1 MSKELNFRMLS
12 LAREAKGLTQ
22 EELVKKVPN
31 LSQGNY
37 SRMEK
42 GLLPLP
48 LETLSHIAS
57 LLDFPES
64 FFYKEST
71 HVNSVEYFYRKRV
84 STAKKDLYKL
94 EANFDLLRLWF
105 EDLLDMVEVGDF
117 AFPELKVEGN
127 NTPEAIARKVRLA
140 VNITAGPIVNLVR
153 TLEKNGI
160 IIHFLGDAP
169 EKFDGTTIIC
179 KSGQKIIVVNDIIP
193 NDRKRFTIAHELAH
207 CIMHVPFSS
216 ELDPYADVEVEANRF
231 ASEFLMPE
239 AQVKRDLV
247 GLKYRD
253 LSDLKN
259 YWRVSKAALIRR
271 AHTLGLINQ
280 SRYTTLMIEIS
291 RAGERKVESHD
302 VDLDPPKILELVQKA
317 LLEQLDYTFDSLSQL
332 LGMSK
337 KYYDSFFHGAVKPK
351 AAKLRISL

>member
-22 EELVKKVPN
+22 EELVEKIPN

-42 GLLPLP
+42 GFLPIP
-48 LETLSHIAS
+48 QETLSRIAE
-57 LLDFPES
+57 LLDFPET
-64 FFYKEST
+64 FFYKGGT
-71 HVNSVEYFYRKRV
+71 AVNGVEYFYRKRV
-84 STAKKDLYKL
+84 STPKKDLNKL

-140 VNITAGPIVNLVR
+140 ANIAAGPLVNLVNI
-153 TLEKNGI
+153 LEKNGV
-160 IIHFLGDAP
+160 IIHFLSDVP

-179 KSGQKIIVVNDIIP
+179 KSGQKIIVVNETIP

-207 CIMHVPFSS
+207 CIMHIPFSS
-216 ELDPYADVEVEANRF
+216 ELDPYADVELEANRF

-239 AQVKRDLV
+239 MQIKHDLV
-247 GLKYRD
+247 ALKYKD

-259 YWRVSKAALIRR
+259 YWRVSKAALIKR
-271 AHTLGLINQ
+271 AHTLGLINP

-302 VDLDPPKILELVQKA
+302 VELDSPKILFLVQKA
-317 LLEQLDYTFDSLSQL
+317 LMEQLDYTFESLSQL
-332 LGMSK
+332 LGMSTH
-337 KYYDSFFHGAVKPK
+337 YYNRFFHGGGVKPK
-351 AAKLRISL
+351 AKLRIAL